1 LQPETQSP
9 QEIDMEHSSI
19 ATSALGLVQHP
30 APNDS
35 AGAEKLDF
43 TVLAFFMTANF
54 LITLGLFAVGIVV
67 VGLFY
72 DHFRPWFKHHRNQ
85 RRDHKRLASR

>member
-1 LQPETQSP
+1 
-9 QEIDMEHSSI
+9 
-19 ATSALGLVQHP
+19 
-30 APNDS
+30 
-35 AGAEKLDF
+35 
-43 TVLAFFMTANF
+43 MTANF